1 MATIGWSES
10 APANGDNLG
19 LGASE
24 IRSLKTA
31 VRTALDSEHVFPSTG
46 GDAGAHRLGSARAFV
61 GAESTVSS
69 SGTDGR
75 LMVSSNRSRFFHVG
89 SNGTML
95 LGGAA
100 VAFIVSGSGAN
111 DAFGNASNPL
121 PQTHYWA
128 VDGTF
133 GTLGSLGTA
142 IVTYPSPYS
151 GVPFNIVTYTGI
163 PTAGTPISLSAVN
176 TGNSG
181 CVIYGVTS
189 AGSAPNNTPFRLLSI
204 GSRVLG

>member
-31 VRTALDSEHVFPSTG
+31 VRTGLDAEHVWPSTG
-46 GDAGAHRLGSARAFV
+46 GDAGVHRLGSARAFV
-61 GAESTVSS
+61 GAESAVSS

-89 SNGTML
+89 SNGTMV

-100 VAFIVSGSGAN
+100 VAFITSGNATL

-121 PQTHYWA
+121 PQTHYWEIQA
-128 VDGTF
+128 QS
-133 GTLGSLGTA
+133 GTLGSLATNIITYYGSGFSG
-142 IVTYPSPYS
+142 IPVTWAY
-151 GVPFNIVTYTGI
+151 YTGSS
-163 PTAGTPISLSAVN
+163 PTQLIGIHAVSGGK
-176 TGNSG
+176 TG
-181 CVIYGVTS
+181 CVVYGFTS
-189 AGSAPNNTPFRLLSI
+189 SGSAPNNTPFQVVSI